1 MTSTF
6 VHAQYPTIH
15 FGVERARLGL
25 IALQALTFSL
35 FQSVLQI
42 PTSLSNWRK
51 AEREDRMWESAMT
64 DYRVMAEL
72 LSARDRQQ

>member
-1 MTSTF
+1 MTTF

-15 FGVERARLGL
+15 FGVERAKLGL
-25 IALQALTFSL
+25 SVTQDLVFNAY
-35 FQSVLQI
+35 QSILNI
-42 PTSLSNWRK
+42 PTALSNWVK
-51 AEREDRMWESAMT
+51 AEEEARMWESAMT

>member
-1 MTSTF
+1 MTTF

-15 FGVERARLGL
+15 FGVERTKLGL
-25 IALQALTFSL
+25 SVAQDLVFSAY
-35 FQSVLQI
+35 QSVLNI
-42 PTSLSNWRK
+42 PNALSNWVK
-51 AEREDRMWESAMT
+51 ADREERMWESAMT

>member
-1 MTSTF
+1 MTTF

-15 FGVERARLGL
+15 FGVERAKLGL
-25 IALQALTFSL
+25 SVAQDLIFRAY
-35 FQSVLQI
+35 QSILNI
-42 PTSLSNWRK
+42 PAAFSNWLK
-51 AEREDRMWESAMT
+51 ADREDRMWENAMT

>member
-1 MTSTF
+1 MTTF

-15 FGVERARLGL
+15 FGVERAKLGL
-25 IALQALTFSL
+25 SVAQDLVFIAT
-35 FQSVLQI
+35 QSILNI
-42 PTSLSNWRK
+42 PTAFSNWIK
-51 AEREDRMWESAMT
+51 ADREDRIWENAMT

>member
-1 MTSTF
+1 MTTF

-15 FGVERARLGL
+15 FGVERAKLGL
-25 IALQALTFSL
+25 SVAQDLAISAFKSMLNIPTTFS
-35 FQSVLQI
+35 
-42 PTSLSNWRK
+42 NWIK
-51 AEREDRMWESAMT
+51 ADREDRMWESAMT

>member
-1 MTSTF
+1 MTTF

-15 FGVERARLGL
+15 FGVERAKLGL
-25 IALQALTFSL
+25 SVAQDLVFGAY
-35 FQSVLQI
+35 QSVLNI
-42 PTSLSNWRK
+42 PNALSNWVK
-51 AEREDRMWESAMT
+51 ADREERMWESAMT

>member
-1 MTSTF
+1 MTTF

-15 FGVERARLGL
+15 FGVERAKLGL
-25 IALQALTFSL
+25 SVAQDLVFSAY
-35 FQSVLQI
+35 QSVLNI
-42 PTSLSNWRK
+42 PNALSNWVK
-51 AEREDRMWESAMT
+51 ADREERMWDSAMT

>member
-1 MTSTF
+1 MTTF

-15 FGVERARLGL
+15 FGVERAKLGL
-25 IALQALTFSL
+25 SVAQDLVFSAY
-35 FQSVLQI
+35 QSFLNI
-42 PTSLSNWRK
+42 PNALSNWAK
-51 AEREDRMWESAMT
+51 ADREERMWESAMT

>member
-1 MTSTF
+1 MTTF

-15 FGVERARLGL
+15 FGVERTKLGL
-25 IALQALTFSL
+25 SVAQDLFFSAY
-35 FQSVLQI
+35 QSIQNI
-42 PTSLSNWRK
+42 PAVLSNWIK
-51 AEREDRMWESAMT
+51 ADREDRMWESAMT

>member
-1 MTSTF
+1 MTTF

-15 FGVERARLGL
+15 FGVERAKLGL
-25 IALQALTFSL
+25 SVAQDLVFSAY
-35 FQSVLQI
+35 QSVLNI
-42 PTSLSNWRK
+42 PNALSNWVK
-51 AEREDRMWESAMT
+51 ADREERMWERAMT

>member
-1 MTSTF
+1 MTTF

-15 FGVERARLGL
+15 FGVERAKLGL
-25 IALQALTFSL
+25 SVAQDLVFSAY
-35 FQSVLQI
+35 QSVLNS
-42 PTSLSNWRK
+42 PNALSNWVK
-51 AEREDRMWESAMT
+51 ADREERMWESAMT

>member
-1 MTSTF
+1 MTTF

-15 FGVERARLGL
+15 FGVERAKLGL
-25 IALQALTFSL
+25 SVAQDLGFSIFNSIQNIPTTFS
-35 FQSVLQI
+35 SWI
-42 PTSLSNWRK
+42 K
-51 AEREDRMWESAMT
+51 ADREDRMWENAMT

>member
-1 MTSTF
+1 MTTF

-15 FGVERARLGL
+15 FGVERTKLGL
-25 IALQALTFSL
+25 SVAQDLVFSAY
-35 FQSVLQI
+35 QSVLNI
-42 PTSLSNWRK
+42 PNALSNWVK
-51 AEREDRMWESAMT
+51 ADREERMWDSAMT

>member
-1 MTSTF
+1 MTTF

-15 FGVERARLGL
+15 FGVERAKLGL
-25 IALQALTFSL
+25 SVAQDLVFSAY
-35 FQSVLQI
+35 QSVLNI
-42 PTSLSNWRK
+42 PNALSNWVK
-51 AEREDRMWESAMT
+51 ADREERMWESAMT

>member
-1 MTSTF
+1 MTTF

-15 FGVERARLGL
+15 FGVERTKLGL
-25 IALQALTFSL
+25 SVAQDLVFSAY
-35 FQSVLQI
+35 QSVLNI
-42 PTSLSNWRK
+42 PNALSNWAK
-51 AEREDRMWESAMT
+51 ADREERMWESAMT

>member
-1 MTSTF
+1 MTTF

-15 FGVERARLGL
+15 FGVERAKLGL
-25 IALQALTFSL
+25 SVAQDLVFSAY
-35 FQSVLQI
+35 QSILNI
-42 PTSLSNWRK
+42 PTALSNWAK
-51 AEREDRMWESAMT
+51 ADREERMWESAMT

>member
-1 MTSTF
+1 MTTF

-15 FGVERARLGL
+15 FGVERAKLGL
-25 IALQALTFSL
+25 SVAQDLAFSAT
-35 FQSVLQI
+35 QSILNI
-42 PTSLSNWRK
+42 PTAFSNWIK
-51 AEREDRMWESAMT
+51 ADREDRMWENAMT